1 MRDKLREKAQRELT
15 QMLRRNNKGIAD
27 DHLWNGRFIAKQ
39 IASNWERFDDNSGG
53 VLVAIIRMYDKLTK
67 QYKDYRLEHLCG
79 YKKFTA
85 GHLGWNIINPFI
97 TEDIAVWQNGKPN
110 PYEDETDYNK
120 IKIKNKDLQ
129 YDRKEGFVLYEL
141 HTRV

>member
-1 MRDKLREKAQRELT
+1 MRDKLRKEAQRELT
-15 QMLRRNNKGIAD
+15 QMLRKSNKGIAD

-67 QYKDYRLEHLCG
+67 QYKDYRLEHLYG
-79 YKKFTA
+79 HKRFTA
-85 GHLGWNIINPFI
+85 GHLGWDIINPFI
-97 TEDIAVWQNGKPN
+97 AEDIAVWQNGKPN
-110 PYEDETDYNK
+110 PYEDKTDYNK